1 MSSETPNRPFST
13 SATDQPEPSP
23 PESTGASSVER
34 LKDKVG
40 TALDRGKSGIAESA
54 SAARDSLANDLA
66 RLREDVTR
74 MQETISRFTSRA
86 GGEAARTAR
95 NVSQAVT
102 SEAGSAA
109 AELENMVRRNP
120 LGTLAGALVA
130 GIFIGMMTRGRR

>member
-1 MSSETPNRPFST
+1 MSSETSNRPFST
-13 SATDQPEPSP
+13 GAANQAAASP
-23 PESTGASSVER
+23 PDPAGASTVER

-40 TALDRGKSGIAESA
+40 NALDRGKSGIAESA

-66 RLREDVTR
+66 RLREDVTK
-74 MQETISRFTSRA
+74 MQEAVSRFTSQA

-95 NVSQAVT
+95 NVGRAVT

-109 AELENMVRRNP
+109 TELENMVRRNP
-120 LGTLAGALVA
+120 LGAMAGALVA